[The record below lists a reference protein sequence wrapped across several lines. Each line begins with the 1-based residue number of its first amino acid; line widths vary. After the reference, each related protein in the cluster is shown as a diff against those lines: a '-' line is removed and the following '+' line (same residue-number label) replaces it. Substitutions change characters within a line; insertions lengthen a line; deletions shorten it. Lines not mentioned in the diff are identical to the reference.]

1 MYKVVHERAFK
12 HRYKYYDAVV
22 FVFSMCASV
31 HRAQVLQTSGGREV
45 RRVKEPRTLLRH
57 GSMDVQCARSITLIN
72 NISLQPP
79 MLTPISNCNI
89 SVCLNAIMRR
99 IVERQSV
106 ST

>member
-1 MYKVVHERAFK
+1 MNVRSNIGINIMMPS
-12 HRYKYYDAVV
+12 
-22 FVFSMCASV
+22 FSFSQC
-31 HRAQVLQTSGGREV
+31 VLVYIARRCCKPPGGREV

-57 GSMDVQCARSITLIN
+57 GSMDVQCARSDTLIS

-89 SVCLNAIMRR
+89 SVCLNAVMRR
-99 IVERQSV
+99 IVELQSV